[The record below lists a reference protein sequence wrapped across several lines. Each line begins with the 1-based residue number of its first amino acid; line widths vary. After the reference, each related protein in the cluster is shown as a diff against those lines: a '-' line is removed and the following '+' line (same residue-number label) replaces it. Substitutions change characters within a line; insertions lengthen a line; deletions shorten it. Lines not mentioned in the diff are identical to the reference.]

1 MNLIVFTKLFTPK
14 RKPLFRTLNG
24 AFRLGIVL
32 SLLVSAQSVF
42 AAPANSANTAR
53 KQIHASVIA
62 SATSSIKQEAKRR
75 SWPEYQAKMN
85 VFIPA
90 EVNQYPACDSPL
102 VTSLPG
108 GDRLD
113 LNRIR
118 YDVRCDDSGGWDVAV
133 TVKPDIYLPVLVV
146 KETLERGHVLA
157 ASDMQFKKYNIS
169 STRGGYITNPD
180 EVVGLTV
187 KRRLRELQ
195 PVSLAQLEAPIM
207 VERGQQVVMIAR
219 QDGIEARTM
228 GEALKKGRKGEMIK
242 VKNTSSERVVT
253 AIVDGMGVVRMVYA
267 PGK

>member
-1 MNLIVFTKLFTPK
+1 MNLISFPKYLPQK
-14 RKPLFRTLNG
+14 RKPLFRKPAG
-24 AFRLGIVL
+24 SFRLSVLL
-32 SLLVSAQSVF
+32 SLLVGAHAVF
-42 AAPANSANTAR
+42 AAPATGANTAR

-62 SATSSIKQEAKRR
+62 SAASSIKQEAKRR

-90 EVNQYPACDSPL
+90 EVSQYPACNSPL
-102 VTSLPG
+102 TASLPG

-118 YDVRCDDSGGWDVAV
+118 YDVRCGDSGGWDVAV
-133 TVKPDIYLPVLVV
+133 TVKPDIYLPVLVA
-146 KETLERGHVLA
+146 KETLERGQVLS
-157 ASDMQFKKYNIS
+157 ASDMQFRKYNIS

-180 EVVGLTV
+180 DIVGLTV

-195 PVSLAQLEAPIM
+195 PISLSQLEAPVM

-242 VKNTSSERVVT
+242 VKNSSSERVVT
-253 AIVDGMGVVRMVYA
+253 AIVDGMGVVKMVYA
-267 PGK
+267 SGN